1 MSASQPLFDATIE
14 PDEDPNTSSSQFPS
28 GNIGSTGGAS
38 SQSQPVVLTPG
49 PSSERPT
56 GIGGNSGNAESGISG
71 ILKSSS
77 HPMVLACLYIF
88 RSAALAVYV
97 LCGLFTDNYVL
108 SIVIVVVLL
117 SLDFWNVRNV
127 AGRTLVGLRYWNE
140 VDEEGESSWVFECR
154 DPSRPANPI
163 DENNQSYFLVDRMFW
178 IALYAFPLGWLAL
191 FFVSLLKF
199 SISFLPIV
207 ILALVFNFS
216 NVLGFTYADRDAKR
230 QWANSVS
237 SGAFGLPGLGGIGGQ
252 LVGGAIRSGL
262 SRVFT

>member
-14 PDEDPNTSSSQFPS
+14 PDEDPIVNSTSTQFPA
-28 GNIGSTGGAS
+28 GNIGSSGS
-38 SQSQPVVLTPG
+38 SRGQGRPVVLTPG
-49 PSSERPT
+49 PAPANRAS
-56 GIGGNSGNAESGISG
+56 GIASNTNNAEMGISG

-77 HPMVLACLYIF
+77 HPMVLACLYLF
-88 RSAALAVYV
+88 RSAAIAVYV

-154 DPSRPANPI
+154 DPSRPANAI
-163 DENNQSYFLVDRMFW
+163 DEKMFW

-199 SISFLPIV
+199 NISFLPIV

-230 QWANSVS
+230 QWANQMS
-237 SGAFGLPGLGGIGGQ
+237 SGGFGIPGLGGIGGQ
-252 LVGGAIRSGL
+252 LVSGAIRNGL
-262 SRVFT
+262 GRVFA